1 MDTVFNLV
9 IIAPCY
15 NEEAIIANTSHEL
28 LSVLNDLIRKEKIS
42 CNSFILFV
50 NDGSTDN
57 TWQNIVMMHNT
68 NHRVCGINLA
78 NNVGHQKALLAGM
91 MYVREQA
98 DAVITIDADLQDD
111 LYAMEKMIDDCIK
124 GSDIVYGIKANR
136 NADSWV
142 KRNSAKLYYKIQ
154 QSLGMKI
161 IPNHADFRL
170 LSKKALN
177 ALAEYPERN
186 LYLRGIIPM
195 LGLDSSSVD
204 DEIKPRKEGTSKY
217 TFNKML
223 ILALDG
229 ITSFS
234 IKPLEL
240 IFIVGLL
247 LLLTSLAIFCYVLIS
262 LIIGHYVPGWAS
274 IMFSIW
280 FIGSILTMSI
290 GVVGIY
296 IGKMYLEVKN
306 RPIFTISKV
315 VGINEKQ
322 HK

>member
-1 MDTVFNLV
+1 MVTVFNLV

-15 NEEAIIANTSHEL
+15 NEEAIITDTSHEL
-28 LSVLNDLIRKEKIS
+28 LSILNDLIRKEKVS

-57 TWQNIVMMHNT
+57 TWQNIVMMHNA
-68 NHRVCGINLA
+68 NHRICGINLA

-111 LYAMEKMIDDCIK
+111 LYAMEKMIDDCID
-124 GSDIVYGIKANR
+124 GSDIVYGVKANR

-142 KRNSAKLYYKIQ
+142 KRNSAKLYYKLQ
-154 QSLGMKI
+154 QGLGMKV

-170 LSKKALN
+170 LSKNALN

-195 LGLDSSSVD
+195 LGLDSSTVD
-204 DEIKPRKEGTSKY
+204 DKIKPRKEGASKY

-247 LLLTSLAIFCYVLIS
+247 LLLTSLAIFCYVVIS
-262 LIIGHYVPGWAS
+262 LIIGHYIPGWAS

-290 GVVGIY
+290 GIVGVY
-296 IGKMYLEVKN
+296 IGKMYLEVKK
-306 RPIFTISKV
+306 RPMFTITKV

-322 HK
+322 QK